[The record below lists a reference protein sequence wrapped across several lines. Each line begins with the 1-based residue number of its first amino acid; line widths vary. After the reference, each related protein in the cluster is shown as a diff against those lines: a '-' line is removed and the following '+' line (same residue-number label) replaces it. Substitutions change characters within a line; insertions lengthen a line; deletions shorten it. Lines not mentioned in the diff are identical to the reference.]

1 MPGQVVDVDS
11 LILNTVGVALAHVL
25 VVPAWRARLRRRKQ
39 RRIRV
44 LPPTGT
50 TGTTGH
56 EAPQGST
63 PTISR
68 VGIAP

>member
-25 VVPAWRARLRRRKQ
+25 FVPACRARLRRRKHW
-39 RRIRV
+39 RIRV
-44 LPPTGT
+44 LPSAA
-50 TGTTGH
+50 H
-56 EAPQGST
+56 EVPQGAT